1 MRSNDVA
8 DIIGDYLKTKHTRVH
23 RAKAPSQKVFP
34 YVVYRIESVMN
45 SYPSEDLYLNVDI
58 YEDPMQSIRTVET
71 LADNIDAGLNHAV
84 ITQSGINLHFEREQR
99 QSVDA
104 QDLVEAYLINI
115 RYVVRGYFYN
125 ETEVI

>member
-8 DIIGDYLKTKHTRVH
+8 DIIGDYLKTKHTRVY

-45 SYPSEDLYLNVDI
+45 SYPSEDLYLNVDV
-58 YEDPMQSIRTVET
+58 YEDPMALIRTVET
-71 LADNIDAGLNHAV
+71 LADNIDADLNHAV

>member
-8 DIIGDYLKTKHTRVH
+8 DIIGDYLKTKHARVH

-34 YVVYRIESVMN
+34 YVVYRIESVTD
-45 SYPSEDLYLNVDI
+45 SYPSEDMYLNVDI
-58 YEDPMQSIRTVET
+58 YEDPMKSIRVVET
-71 LADNIDAGLNHAV
+71 LADDIDLGLNHSV
-84 ITQSGINLHFEREQR
+84 ILGNGLNLQFEREQR

-104 QDLVEAYLINI
+104 QDLVEAYLVNI

-125 ETEVI
+125 KTEVI